1 MCITSTARRR
11 SLTLQVLPSH
21 LLTTSTEAG
30 SQSHPKS
37 VSAIAAAVAASSGR
51 SISRTQLQAAASSPE
66 TQLTFSHPSVA
77 KAAAAAAHHAH
88 KKAVAA
94 AAFKKTNTSHSNGA
108 TSHLPHHDGL
118 IVQHH
123 YHDHAADPTVDPTQI
138 KHKAKGGVITP
149 FPVKLHDM
157 LDKIEADGLGN
168 VVSWQP
174 HGRCFVVHKPKE
186 FVNHVMP
193 HYFKQTKMA
202 SFQRQLNLYGFN
214 RLTGGLDKGGYY
226 HEMFLRGKVCLS
238 YDIHRMRVKG
248 TGVRLPT
255 NPDNEPN
262 FYALPPVI
270 KDAVPPPAS
279 AMMSM
284 MMSGRAPE
292 KQPRNAASA
301 PMPPLPALPS
311 PNAATVNM
319 SQRRADLLKESH
331 THSMKIAKQQQRQV
345 TRPIQRRSVAHQQM
359 GPEGDVVFFEG
370 LPFHYLDPSALPS
383 RPGQKKS
390 GSAAAKLA
398 AARQVQQQPGRPKF
412 KAPLSPLK
420 AQPKQKA
427 VPADLLEVK
436 RPKFAKS
443 SSTVVSESDSSG
455 SDDESHTSSKNDNK
469 QHHNASFLPSFS
481 PSNMDWDGP
490 LSCPTLQ
497 AHMRRSS
504 FQSFAKDTT
513 LVEAMSARPI
523 EEDIESFFQGFDM
536 PVDLYH
542 DQIERMQDD
551 DDTAFGYLLEQA
563 ITE

>member
-21 LLTTSTEAG
+21 LLATG
-30 SQSHPKS
+30 S
-37 VSAIAAAVAASSGR
+37 VG
-51 SISRTQLQAAASSPE
+51 AAASKPEASTTAVVAGGAPE
-66 TQLTFSHPSVA
+66 TRSTSYWPASPTKHPILPTKLNKKPSSHA
-77 KAAAAAAHHAH
+77 KKAAPSS
-88 KKAVAA
+88 
-94 AAFKKTNTSHSNGA
+94 TQQI
-108 TSHLPHHDGL
+108 PHHDGL
-118 IVQHH
+118 VVQHH
-123 YHDHAADPTVDPTQI
+123 YHDHAKDPVVDPSLI

-157 LDKIEADGLGN
+157 LDRIEADGLAH

-226 HEMFLRGKVCLS
+226 HEMFLRGKVSLA

-262 FYALPPVI
+262 FYALPPISKMDTMVASPSMTAA
-270 KDAVPPPAS
+270 AVAPPPV
-279 AMMSM
+279 
-284 MMSGRAPE
+284 
-292 KQPRNAASA
+292 
-301 PMPPLPALPS
+301 PPLPAPKDS
-311 PNAATVNM
+311 AEVDTPVFNM
-319 SQRRADLLKESH
+319 DQRRAELLRESH
-331 THSMKIAKQQQRQV
+331 DHTMKIAEAKSRQQHKAE
-345 TRPIQRRSVAHQQM
+345 S
-359 GPEGDVVFFEG
+359 DVVFFEG

-383 RPGQKKS
+383 NKTS
-390 GSAAAKLA
+390 SAAKAPAAASMPSRPKLA
-398 AARQVQQQPGRPKF
+398 H
-412 KAPLSPLK
+412 
-420 AQPKQKA
+420 
-427 VPADLLEVK
+427 
-436 RPKFAKS
+436 S
-443 SSTVVSESDSSG
+443 SSTVVSESDS
-455 SDDESHTSSKNDNK
+455 DDNDSN
-469 QHHNASFLPSFS
+469 NDDNRNTTFLPSFS

-490 LSCPTLQ
+490 LSSPTLQ

-504 FQSFAKDTT
+504 FQSFVPGVSKDHTFID
-513 LVEAMSARPI
+513 SRPL

-536 PVDLYH
+536 PVDMYH
-542 DQIERMQDD
+542 EQIERMGDD

>member
-1 MCITSTARRR
+1 MCITSAARRS

-21 LLTTSTEAG
+21 LLVSSTDAF
-30 SQSHPKS
+30 SKT
-37 VSAIAAAVAASSGR
+37 ASS
-51 SISRTQLQAAASSPE
+51 S
-66 TQLTFSHPSVA
+66 
-77 KAAAAAAHHAH
+77 AAAAAASLW
-88 KKAVAA
+88 AA
-94 AAFKKTNTSHSNGA
+94 EANTETQPTSSHSPAKAKKSKKSSSSGH
-108 TSHLPHHDGL
+108 HLPHHDGL

-123 YHDHAADPTVDPTQI
+123 YHDHAADPVVDPTLI

-157 LDKIEADGLGN
+157 LDRIEADGLAN

-226 HEMFLRGKVCLS
+226 HEMFLRGKVSLS
-238 YDIHRMRVKG
+238 YDIHRKRVKG

-262 FYALPPVI
+262 FYTLEPMIKEPPTMNTSSFKSSV
-270 KDAVPPPAS
+270 
-279 AMMSM
+279 
-284 MMSGRAPE
+284 
-292 KQPRNAASA
+292 
-301 PMPPLPALPS
+301 PPLPALPKFAMPDGAVS
-311 PNAATVNM
+311 SAFANLT
-319 SQRRADLLKESH
+319 QRRAELLRESH
-331 THSMKIAKQQQRQV
+331 GHTMKIAQANEQRQQ
-345 TRPIQRRSVAHQQM
+345 TRNQRVESR
-359 GPEGDVVFFEG
+359 DVVFFEG

-383 RPGQKKS
+383 RPEANAVK
-390 GSAAAKLA
+390 
-398 AARQVQQQPGRPKF
+398 QQAPQ
-412 KAPLSPLK
+412 APLS
-420 AQPKQKA
+420 QP
-427 VPADLLEVK
+427 EMTEMK
-436 RPKFAKS
+436 RQKFANA
-443 SSTVVSESDSSG
+443 SSTSVVSESDS
-455 SDDESHTSSKNDNK
+455 DNDGND
-469 QHHNASFLPSFS
+469 AFLPSFS

-513 LVEAMSARPI
+513 FVESRPL
-523 EEDIESFFQGFDM
+523 EDDIETFFQGFDM

-542 DQIERMQDD
+542 EQIEHMEDD

>member
-21 LLTTSTEAG
+21 LLTTSSTVTSKTTTADL
-30 SQSHPKS
+30 
-37 VSAIAAAVAASSGR
+37 VAAVAASS
-51 SISRTQLQAAASSPE
+51 ASPE
-66 TQLTFSHPSVA
+66 TQSTRPSNG
-77 KAAAAAAHHAH
+77 KDKKSKSSSPMAAHA
-88 KKAVAA
+88 
-94 AAFKKTNTSHSNGA
+94 GA
-108 TSHLPHHDGL
+108 TAPHHLPHHDGL
-118 IVQHH
+118 VVQHH
-123 YHDHAADPTVDPTQI
+123 YHDHAADPTVDPSLV

-157 LDKIEADGLGN
+157 LDKIEADGLGH

-226 HEMFLRGKVCLS
+226 HEMFLRGKVSLA

-262 FYALPPVI
+262 FYALPPVTR
-270 KDAVPPPAS
+270 DSVAAAMQTTMPAVMAS
-279 AMMSM
+279 S
-284 MMSGRAPE
+284 R
-292 KQPRNAASA
+292 PRTTSPSA
-301 PMPPLPALPS
+301 MPPLPALPKPDAS
-311 PNAATVNM
+311 MLNM
-319 SQRRADLLKESH
+319 AQRRADLLRESH
-331 THSMKIAKQQQRQV
+331 DHSRKIAQAKQRQ
-345 TRPIQRRSVAHQQM
+345 QASQFQAQAQQ
-359 GPEGDVVFFEG
+359 PAEDLVFFEG
-370 LPFHYLDPSALPS
+370 LPFHYLDPSALP
-383 RPGQKKS
+383 
-390 GSAAAKLA
+390 AAAQAQQQAQAL
-398 AARQVQQQPGRPKF
+398 ARQQADMLINQIPPLAPVPVAATGSKSKF
-412 KAPLSPLK
+412 GH
-420 AQPKQKA
+420 
-427 VPADLLEVK
+427 
-436 RPKFAKS
+436 S
-443 SSTVVSESDSSG
+443 SSVVSESDSS
-455 SDDESHTSSKNDNK
+455 DNE
-469 QHHNASFLPSFS
+469 QDPSRAYLPSFS

-504 FQSFAKDTT
+504 FQSFAKDASNTAVGAFQPP
-513 LVEAMSARPI
+513 L
-523 EEDIESFFQGFDM
+523 EEDIETFFQSFDM

-542 DQIERMQDD
+542 EQIERMSDD